1 MCVGVRGEKEV
12 HHEWNILVPR
22 QFIETTLE
30 NKKKG
35 IAGSLNLHN
44 VHATIYVTF
53 QIQNNEGWNGQ
64 TGRVPSTATVFPHWI
79 ATFMHG
85 EAREGYGVESQKRV
99 CAMSPIL
106 AFLSLPDIT
115 AEGEEKEEEKE
126 EEKGRVL

>member
-1 MCVGVRGEKEV
+1 MIVKYS
-12 HHEWNILVPR
+12 
-22 QFIETTLE
+22 
-30 NKKKG
+30 

-44 VHATIYVTF
+44 VYATIYVTF

-85 EAREGYGVESQKRV
+85 EAWEGYGVESHKSV

-115 AEGEEKEEEKE
+115 AEGCYRKRKRKRKKE
-126 EEKGRVL
+126 EEKGRGKGESSIVQATNKLKCTHTRV

>member
-1 MCVGVRGEKEV
+1 M
-12 HHEWNILVPR
+12 
-22 QFIETTLE
+22 
-30 NKKKG
+30 
-35 IAGSLNLHN
+35 
-44 VHATIYVTF
+44 F

-85 EAREGYGVESQKRV
+85 EAREEYGVESQKSV

-115 AEGEEKEEEKE
+115 AEGCYRKRKRKRKKE
-126 EEKGRVL
+126 EEKGESSIVQATNKLKCTYTRV